1 MPRLCRT
8 QAFAENKVFIDTI
21 DKCKEKGTALHLFSL
36 LTKKSSHGSIDYP
49 LAILD
54 IANRRGL
61 KDVYIHIIF
70 DGRSTDPGSAPGLL
84 RELGEQL
91 EQKGIGLIVSGV
103 GRGVALDRDLNWAK
117 VQSAYDSLVSGIGIA
132 YTD

>member
-1 MPRLCRT
+1 MKDGS
-8 QAFAENKVFIDTI
+8 FAENKVFIDTI
-21 DKCKEKGTALHLFSL
+21 DRCKEKGTALHLFSL

-54 IANRRGL
+54 IANKRGL
-61 KDVYIHIIF
+61 KDVYVHIIF
-70 DGRSTDPGSAPGLL
+70 DGRSTDPGSAPSLL
-84 RELGEQL
+84 RELGNQL

-117 VQSAYDSLVSGIGIA
+117 VQTAYDSLVSGTGIA
-132 YTD
+132 YTE